1 MSRISSVRSLNIR
14 MWTYILSLV
23 GFDKQK
29 LVIYGLIAALVAACG
44 LYVWINEGKKDRLES
59 AISAANTRI
68 EALELTNKSIQ
79 ADNQRIKENAQ
90 SMIDNMAKIRSEAA
104 ERQRTL
110 TEHDLGEI
118 GDKKPNLLEDR
129 VNKGTR
135 DQLKRLEEATR

>member
-1 MSRISSVRSLNIR
+1 

-29 LVIYGLIAALVAACG
+29 LVIYGLIAALVAGCG

-104 ERQRTL
+104 ERQRTIS
-110 TEHDLGEI
+110 EHDLGKI
-118 GDKKPNLLEDR
+118 GEKKPVLLENR
-129 VNKGTR
+129 VNQGTR

>member
-1 MSRISSVRSLNIR
+1 

-44 LYVWINEGKKDRLES
+44 LYVWINESKKDRLET
-59 AISAANTRI
+59 AISNANARI
-68 EALELTNKSIQ
+68 AALEQVNQTIQ

-90 SMIDNMAKIRSEAA
+90 AMIDGLSKIRQEAA